1 MTWRVHLPQETMRAL
16 YLAVF
21 VAAMVALRIVAFTRS
36 TASWSPIALALLG
49 GGFLL
54 TSDGLLIAGPGRP
67 WP

>member
-1 MTWRVHLPQETMRAL
+1 MRAL

-21 VAAMVALRIVAFTRS
+21 VAAMVAIGIVAFTRS
-36 TASWSPIALALLG
+36 TASSTPIALALLG

-54 TSDGLLIAGPGRP
+54 TGGGLLIAGPGRP